1 MSERILAAEQRLE
14 ALDREREVAAA
25 DLTALRERAAAPA
38 TERRLRTAYA
48 LWLCCPFYPA
58 YALYL
63 GRDLHACLYT
73 LTLGGFGVGWL
84 VDGAC
89 LPWYVAD
96 YNEPLGYL
104 MRAQRRAA
112 ARLFAWRT
120 LLLPARWLLVSA
132 SCSLAA
138 ALAAAALPVKRLE
151 AAVGAERAAVAR
163 LVAGLLGATV
173 GATCACRC
181 VAAVRTRARP
191 QRALFWGALLLSL
204 VLASEEARDKVAEEG
219 VAPSLA
225 AVSLS
230 VAVAAM
236 GGAAFDPSLSPSR
249 GGPAGLAARLLLQL
263 GGVGGVAAVAAL
275 SFHLNGDEWLGKDGR
290 KKLREAGAQL
300 HTLYE
305 QLRARSLAD
314 HWARSSRDA
323 AEIFRDAAEIF
334 ALPRR
339 SASVRAA
346 ARPQRHA
353 QGASPTR
360 ARRPTCASCCA
371 TQATAPRRRSAS
383 RRFLDVSRTRVP
395 GDDAA
400 TLLGVARDASPA
412 EIKQAH
418 RRLARLH
425 HPDKQQDASREE
437 KEEAERMMS
446 RLNAAKDTLLGE
458 S

>member
-1 MSERILAAEQRLE
+1 MPGQPTQPRRAGSPSPTRAGVPRTSMSERILAAEQRLE

-300 HTLYE
+300 HTL
-305 QLRARSLAD
+305 
-314 HWARSSRDA
+314 
-323 AEIFRDAAEIF
+323 
-334 ALPRR
+334 
-339 SASVRAA
+339 
-346 ARPQRHA
+346 
-353 QGASPTR
+353 
-360 ARRPTCASCCA
+360 PTCASCCA
-371 TQATAPRRRSAS
+371 TQAMAPRRRSAS